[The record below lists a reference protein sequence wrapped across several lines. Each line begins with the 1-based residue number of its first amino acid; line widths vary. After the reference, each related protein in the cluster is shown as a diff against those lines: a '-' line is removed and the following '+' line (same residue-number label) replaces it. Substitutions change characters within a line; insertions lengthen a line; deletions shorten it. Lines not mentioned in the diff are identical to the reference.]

1 MSVCLSAQGPF
12 ALCRV
17 IKKNEEKTGDVLFHG
32 ETTVKPVRGSNSS
45 LQNRNVG
52 SAAAGN
58 ESAVN
63 IQDDIP
69 IQASN
74 ISNGSNYSTPITS
87 PYQTTT
93 RTTAAAM
100 GECDQFSSM
109 GNNYNNSTASLFV
122 SPDMIL
128 DSSKVTLVFVYK
140 LKNLCFF
147 FLSDH
152 RQES

>member
-1 MSVCLSAQGPF
+1 M
-12 ALCRV
+12 
-17 IKKNEEKTGDVLFHG
+17 
-32 ETTVKPVRGSNSS
+32 
-45 LQNRNVG
+45 G

-58 ESAVN
+58 ESTVN

-74 ISNGSNYSTPITS
+74 ISSGSNYSTPITS

-93 RTTAAAM
+93 RTTAAAAAT

-109 GNNYNNSTASLFV
+109 GNNYNNSNASLFV

-128 DSSKVTLVFVYK
+128 DSSKVTLVLIYK
-140 LKNLCFF
+140 LKNFMF
-147 FLSDH
+147 FLFVWS
-152 RQES
+152 